1 MVDTGSNNRI
11 TITRISRSSWFKIT
25 SAGLN
30 IHLDPGYAGYF
41 RNQGIPET
49 ELEDKADIILVSHC
63 HKDHLQPE
71 ALSMI
76 RDSNTSII
84 APLSCDGR
92 AANAIPAEAGRMIS
106 LKGVSIMPVNAYN
119 TPEGSSTKKV
129 HHKGSGFGYLLF
141 LCGITM
147 YFAGDTDLIPDI
159 SDLGK
164 VDIAFLPVGGTYV
177 MDIRDALRAAEM
189 IGPGLVIPMHEAK
202 NDPQLIARSLA
213 GIIPVVVL
221 KPSESH
227 VVIL

>member
-1 MVDTGSNNRI
+1 MEDTSSNNRI

-25 SAGLN
+25 SAGLT

-71 ALSMI
+71 ALNMI
-76 RDSNTSII
+76 SDTDTSII

-92 AANAIPAEAGRMIS
+92 LADAIPAEAGKMIS

-129 HHKGSGFGYLLF
+129 HHKGDGLGYVLF
-141 LCGITM
+141 LSGRAI
-147 YFAGDTDLIPDI
+147 YFAGDTDLIPEI
-159 SDLGK
+159 SELGK
-164 VDIAFLPVGGTYV
+164 VDIAFLPIGGTYV
-177 MDIRDALRAAEM
+177 MDIRDAVKAAEI
-189 IGPGLVIPMHEAK
+189 IGTGLVIPMHEGK
-202 NDPQLIARSLA
+202 NDPQLIKEALT
-213 GIIPVVVL
+213 GIAPVVL
-221 KPSESH
+221 IKPSESH